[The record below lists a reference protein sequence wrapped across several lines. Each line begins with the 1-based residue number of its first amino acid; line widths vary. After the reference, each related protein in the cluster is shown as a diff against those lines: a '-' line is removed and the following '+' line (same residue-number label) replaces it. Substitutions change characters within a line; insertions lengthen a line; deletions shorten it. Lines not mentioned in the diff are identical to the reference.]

1 MDAKGHQIIGGQV
14 FRDKFVHL
22 PDEVWADAVNTERHQ
37 FVDAKLSPELRVY
50 SFHELRVGA
59 VNAHGHE
66 LIGGYGFGN
75 VLPNAADGFR
85 GEPRNAGGDGLI
97 DVEILSE
104 KRVHFGDGLRADS
117 M

>member
-37 FVDAKLSPELRVY
+37 FVDVKLSPELRVY

-66 LIGGYGFGN
+66 LIGGYVFSYVLANIAGAFGGKPLN
-75 VLPNAADGFR
+75 MG
-85 GEPRNAGGDGLI
+85 GEVFI
-97 DVEILSE
+97 DVKSLS
-104 KRVHFGDGLRADS
+104 
-117 M
+117 